1 MIQGIT
7 TKTALCGTMT
17 REELETQLREVTQ
30 LFTLITENNPFAY
43 FWKDLDLVY
52 RGCNQRFATIA
63 GFATPDEV
71 VGKTDREMPW
81 GINDELG
88 AQICRQSDMAV
99 INSGKEAMRLLEQI
113 NQDTRQVCWSEASK
127 VPIRDPNGKIIGVLG
142 VMQDVSARKIAE
154 IRLEEANKKLEELV
168 RLDPLTHVS
177 NRRHFTEICE
187 REWARATREQ
197 KPIAVILFDIDDF
210 KHFNDTLGH
219 QAGDDCLEK
228 VAQSAS
234 ATLGRPS
241 DFIARFG
248 GEEFIVLLPS
258 TSLAGATALA
268 DEIRQNIQ
276 QIALHHKGNSTR
288 VTISAGVA
296 CTHNTATT
304 TSAQLISRADKA
316 LYRAKN
322 RGKNCV
328 IAAPDYRAASPEQNP
343 A

>member
-7 TKTALCGTMT
+7 TKTSRSESLT
-17 REELETQLREVTQ
+17 REELEEQLREVTQ

-52 RGCNQRFATIA
+52 RGCNQRFASIA
-63 GFATPDEV
+63 GFKSTEEV
-71 VGKTDREMPW
+71 IGKTDREMPW
-81 GINDELG
+81 GIDDEIG
-88 AQICRQSDMAV
+88 ASICRKSDMDV
-99 INSGKEAMRLLEQI
+99 INTGKEAMRLLEQI
-113 NQDTRQVCWSEASK
+113 NEDTREVCWSEASK
-127 VPIRDPNGKIIGVLG
+127 VPIRDPKGKIIGVLG
-142 VMQDVSARKIAE
+142 VMQDVSARKVAE

-187 REWARATREQ
+187 LEWSHASQ
-197 KPIAVILFDIDDF
+197 NHSSVAVILFDVDNF
-210 KHFNDTLGH
+210 KRFNDSFGH

-234 ATLGRPS
+234 ATLDRPS

-248 GEEFIVLLPS
+248 GEEFIVLLPV
-258 TSLAGATALA
+258 TSIESAMQLA
-268 DEIRQNIQ
+268 DEIRQNIAS
-276 QIALHHKGNSTR
+276 ITLNFDGTPTH

-296 CTHNTATT
+296 CTNDCAN
-304 TSAQLISRADKA
+304 SSSVQLISRADKA
-316 LYRAKN
+316 LYQAKHQ
-322 RGKNCV
+322 GKNCV
-328 IAAPDYRAASPEQNP
+328 VAAPATNREATP

>member
-1 MIQGIT
+1 MIRGIT
-7 TKTALCGTMT
+7 TQTVHSDAMT

-30 LFTLITENNPFAY
+30 LFTLVTENNPFAY

-63 GFATPDEV
+63 GFASPEEV

-81 GINDELG
+81 GLNDEIG
-88 AQICRQSDMAV
+88 ASICRKSDMEV
-99 INSGKEAMRLLEQI
+99 INSGNEAMRLLEQI
-113 NQDTRQVCWSEASK
+113 NEDTREVCWSEASK
-127 VPIRDPNGKIIGVLG
+127 VPIRDPNGKIIGILG

-177 NRRHFTEICE
+177 NRRHFAEICE
-187 REWARATREQ
+187 QEWGRATRE
-197 KPIAVILFDIDDF
+197 KNSVAVILFDIDDF
-210 KHFNDTLGH
+210 KQFNDTFGH

-248 GEEFIVLLPS
+248 GEEFIVLLPN
-258 TSLAGATALA
+258 TSLDGATLLA
-268 DEIRQNIQ
+268 NEIRQNIEK
-276 QIALHHKGNSTR
+276 IALSYDGKLGK

-296 CTHNTATT
+296 CTSD
-304 TSAQLISRADKA
+304 TSSSTSTQLISSADKA

-322 RGKNCV
+322 GGKNRV
-328 IAAPDYRAASPEQNP
+328 EVAPNCKAPEPECNP
-343 A
+343 V